1 VGLLDGDIAA
11 LFGSVMG
18 EFYLPATLRKVTL
31 VTDGYGGGTETVT
44 TESVRIQ
51 EDLIKEEVRAQMGYT
66 QDTKRFLILQSSVSG
81 PVTGDSE
88 LTHDG
93 VTYMLQKPEQD
104 PAKSYWSV
112 IGVPK

>member
-31 VTDGYGGGTETVT
+31 VPDGYGGGTETVT

-51 EDLIKEEVRAQMGYT
+51 EDHIKEEVRAQMGYT
-66 QDTKRFLILQSSVSG
+66 QDTKRFFILQSSVSG

-88 LTHDG
+88 LVHDG

>member
-1 VGLLDGDIAA
+1 
-11 LFGSVMG
+11 
-18 EFYLPATLRKVTL
+18 VTL
-31 VTDGYGGGTETVT
+31 VPDGYGGGTETVT

-51 EDLIKEEVRAQMGYT
+51 EDHIKEEVRAQMGYT
-66 QDTKRFLILQSSVSG
+66 QDTKRFFILQSSVSG

-88 LTHDG
+88 LVHDG